1 MPEIET
7 MSQPDTLQAYRE
19 THYEV
24 HADDA
29 LGSAAFS
36 LKIDAVCEE
45 LMKVYAHHEV
55 DCSAYL
61 TACNPYSDLR
71 DENRNPARQ
80 AALHAEI
87 EKRGLRCFP
96 GFGKHPTGPWPGE
109 DSFLV
114 LGLSLEDAKALGR
127 QFEQNA
133 IVWCGADAVPKL
145 ILLR

>member
-1 MPEIET
+1 MIP
-7 MSQPDTLQAYRE
+7 PDTVQAYRE

-24 HADDA
+24 QADDT
-29 LGSAAFS
+29 LGNAPFM
-36 LKIDAVCEE
+36 LKIGEYCEA
-45 LMKVYAHHEV
+45 LRDVHARRQV
-55 DCSAYL
+55 DRSAYL
-61 TACNPYSDLR
+61 TACNPYSEQY
-71 DENRNPARQ
+71 DERRN
-80 AALHAEI
+80 AASQTGLYAEI
-87 EKRGLRCFP
+87 EERGLRCFP
-96 GFGKHPTGPWPGE
+96 GVGKHPTGPWPGE

>member
-1 MPEIET
+1 MI
-7 MSQPDTLQAYRE
+7 QPDTLQAYRA

-61 TACNPYSDLR
+61 TACNPYSDR
-71 DENRNPARQ
+71 GDENRNPARQ

-96 GFGKHPTGPWPGE
+96 GLGKHPTGPWPGE